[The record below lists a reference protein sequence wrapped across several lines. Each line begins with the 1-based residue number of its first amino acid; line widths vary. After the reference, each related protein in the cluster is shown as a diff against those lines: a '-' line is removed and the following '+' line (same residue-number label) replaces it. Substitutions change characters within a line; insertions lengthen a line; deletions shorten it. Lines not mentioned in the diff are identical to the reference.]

1 MANFNQF
8 NNATTTIKCAN
19 FPQVATEFKKAMLS
33 YQYASNCEWYERL
46 KNATLINDIFGIFG
60 IKFSPDYV
68 NKVFIPVIENV
79 APAPNF
85 KEALKAV
92 APYMNDGSIYVKD
105 DYRYYTITFTNGEIK
120 GTVRKVGENPTT
132 PANNTVSANNSTPV
146 KVTSSK
152 TASKGKKYS
161 KKEVKKEAKKFEFT
175 APTIASIT
183 SKRAD
188 NTYTVAELVRELL
201 KQMDAGNASKRITVQ
216 ADFLFENEATA

>member
-105 DYRYYTITFTNGEIK
+105 DYRYYTLTFTNGKIT
-120 GTVRKVGENPTT
+120 GTVRKVNENPAPAPVTQNKPST
-132 PANNTVSANNSTPV
+132 VNKPVNKANNR
-146 KVTSSK
+146 
-152 TASKGKKYS
+152 GKKAT
-161 KKEVKKEAKKFEFT
+161 KKEVSKTTNFTFT
-175 APTIASIT
+175 APSIAPVT
-183 SKRAD
+183 LKRAD

-201 KQMDAGNASKRITVQ
+201 LQMDKGNASKRITVQ